1 MFKKNYSLFFGGDA
15 LRFAGLICIFL
26 MSLTAG
32 CEMKRAKYLF
42 GVIADVQYADK
53 DSAGERNYRKS
64 IETLAETVSHLNS
77 KNLIDSASYIGKS
90 RKPSFVVQLGDI
102 IDGGPNAKEDL
113 DAVLRA
119 YNKIKARKYHVL
131 GNHDF
136 DGLDRKTVLKKLRM
150 RKPYYDFRK
159 GKCRFVVLD
168 TTDISLSGGWPEDSE
183 NYRLAEE
190 FLEKLKKQ
198 NAPNAETWNS
208 AIGAEQ
214 KQWLDKVLT
223 DAEKRK
229 QKVIVFGH
237 HPLTPHNDQHTL
249 WNSDEIIEIFESHNC
264 VAAYLAG
271 HRHRDDYIFQN
282 GICYVTIEGM
292 VESTDKKVNSVV
304 WVYSD
309 RILIEST
316 AKVPRL
322 SISFDDAN

>member
-1 MFKKNYSLFFGGDA
+1 MFKKPYSLFFGGDA
-15 LRFAGLICIFL
+15 VRFAGLTCMLL

-32 CEMKRAKYLF
+32 CEMKRAKFLF
-42 GVIADVQYADK
+42 GVIADVQYANK
-53 DSAGERNYRKS
+53 DSAESRKYRES
-64 IETLAETVSHLNS
+64 IKTLGETVSHLNS
-77 KNLIDSASYIGKS
+77 KNLIDNASYIGAH

-102 IDGGPNAKEDL
+102 IDGGPNAQADL
-113 DAVLRA
+113 DATLGV

-136 DGLDRKTVLKKLRM
+136 VGPNRKTVLDKLRM
-150 RKPYYDFRK
+150 KKAYYDFRK
-159 GKCRFVVLD
+159 GKYRFVVLD
-168 TTDISLSGGWPEDSE
+168 TTDISLSGGWPGNSE

-190 FLEKLKKQ
+190 FLEKLKQRK
-198 NAPNAETWNS
+198 APNAEDWN
-208 AIGAEQ
+208 GAVGTEQ
-214 KQWLDKVLT
+214 KQWLDKVLS

-237 HPLTPHNDQHTL
+237 HPLTPANDRHNL

-271 HRHRDDYIFQN
+271 HRHSDDYTWQN

-292 VESTDKKVNSVV
+292 IESTDKKVYSVV

-309 RILIEST
+309 RLLIEST

-322 SISFDDAN
+322 SIPFDDR